1 VDSPAIS
8 STVTVIGGG
17 VVGAA
22 VLYTLA
28 HRGVRATLIESDS
41 GLAYSASGTNSGML
55 HTGFDSTPGEL
66 ETTLIRRAAELRP
79 AVLRALGVPVLSCGA
94 ELRPHRDE
102 DHQTIK
108 ALAENA
114 ARNGV
119 QVTIRDTDGALLVPG
134 EIVTDP
140 VAFTLAMARSAV
152 AAGAQV
158 LLDATVTGIER
169 SGEQLT
175 VLLAD
180 GRRIES
186 RAVINCAGLYADDIA
201 RMVGDDTFEIY
212 PRKGE
217 FFVFQLPGG
226 HTLDHILLPVPTKIT
241 KGVLVFPT
249 LDGKVVCGP
258 TAHEQTDKQDWTVRA
273 EARTEIL
280 DKAVQQFPT
289 LAGLEPVA
297 SYAGLRPAGRNSN
310 YIIGPSTACEKFINV
325 AAIRSTGLTA
335 SLGIGAYVADLLSG
349 LGIEVGEQLPPTVV
363 TATPSTTPWWQR
375 TANRF
380 APA

>member
-1 VDSPAIS
+1 MDSPAIS

-79 AVLRALGVPVLSCGA
+79 ALLRALGVPVLSCGA

-217 FFVFQLPGG
+217 FFVFQLPG

-273 EARTEIL
+273 EALPKFSTR
-280 DKAVQQFPT
+280 PSSSS
-289 LAGLEPVA
+289 PHWPA
-297 SYAGLRPAGRNSN
+297 SN
-310 YIIGPSTACEKFINV
+310 
-325 AAIRSTGLTA
+325 
-335 SLGIGAYVADLLSG
+335 LS
-349 LGIEVGEQLPPTVV
+349 P
-363 TATPSTTPWWQR
+363 ATPDYAPPAATPTTSSARPPRARSSSTSPR
-375 TANRF
+375 SG
-380 APA
+380 PPG